1 MADVTMLHIK
11 THSPGAA
18 TSPMRPNVVLR
29 CPRGVQPCAAS
40 PRVHVALL
48 LFVLTATLLVT
59 ACGSSRSADPTK
71 VPPRPLPV
79 GVLVGVDV
87 VVYPLTMILAERA
100 LEWDLDIAPRETAL
114 RKADSLIVA
123 ALTSRT
129 PEVTWVPPEALRRA
143 ARSAPGLLSN
153 PDRMGTAA
161 LRHNL
166 SRIPDPLRS
175 QMRSLTGVAGDR
187 FALVPA
193 SLFFFVDETGEGE
206 GRAELTMV
214 LADVRLGEIR
224 WRSVARGVGMT
235 PWMALA
241 AALETLAP
249 GLP

>member
-1 MADVTMLHIK
+1 
-11 THSPGAA
+11 
-18 TSPMRPNVVLR
+18 MRPNVVLR
-29 CPRGVQPCAAS
+29 CPPGVHPCDAS
-40 PRVHVALL
+40 PRVHVARL
-48 LFVLTATLLVT
+48 LFALTATLLVT
-59 ACGSSRSADPTK
+59 ACGGSRSVDPTK
-71 VPPRPLPV
+71 IPPRPLPV

-114 RKADSLIVA
+114 RKADSLIAV

-129 PEVTWVPPEALRRA
+129 PEVTWVPADALRRA
-143 ARSAPGLLSN
+143 ARAAPGLLSN

-193 SLFFFVDETGEGE
+193 SLFFFEDETGG
-206 GRAELTMV
+206 GRAELTVV

-224 WRSVARGVGMT
+224 WRSVARGVGTT
-235 PWMALA
+235 PWIALA